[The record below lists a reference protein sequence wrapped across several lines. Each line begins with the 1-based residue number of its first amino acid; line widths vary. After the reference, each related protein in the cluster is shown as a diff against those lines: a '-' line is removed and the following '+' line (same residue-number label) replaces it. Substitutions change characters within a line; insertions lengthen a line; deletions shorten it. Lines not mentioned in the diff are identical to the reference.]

1 MESARHG
8 IWRNEGRPQD
18 SMSISEQ
25 MAASAAVDEARLWQ
39 RMMDMAQFGAT
50 PAGGVNR
57 AAFSRE
63 DIAARK
69 RLIEWAGEFGFATAT
84 DEIGNLYVRRAGTS
98 DEAPAVTGSHL
109 DSQPK
114 GGKFDG
120 AYGVVGGFEA
130 LEAIER
136 AGIETRRPIEVV
148 AWSNEEGGR
157 FQPGAMGSAI
167 FAGDFLLEDAL
178 STVDTNGVLLSDAL
192 KETLE
197 STPGIARRNMPYDMA
212 GYIEAHIEQ
221 GPRLENNNLTIGVV
235 LGVQG
240 LTWYRVD
247 VVGEE
252 AHAGTAPLQGRKDA
266 LKSATSMVAG
276 LEQLMADETDTVRFT
291 VGRFECDPGAPSTVP
306 GHVLFTVDFRH
317 PDLATFIDLGGRIK
331 GVCEANARGCE
342 VTVER
347 IIYTEPVIFEPAVID
362 LVRGATEALGLPN
375 MEMVSGAGHDAMHIA
390 GLCPAGMIFVPCENG
405 LSHNEAENASAADL
419 AAGARVLAATLVGL
433 ANR

>member
-1 MESARHG
+1 MLDVQARV
-8 IWRNEGRPQD
+8 
-18 SMSISEQ
+18 
-25 MAASAAVDEARLWQ
+25 AAGAVDEARLWQ
-39 RMMDMAQFGAT
+39 RMMDMAKIGAT

-57 AAFSRE
+57 AAFSPE

-69 RLIEWAGEFGFATAT
+69 LLIEWAGEFGFSTAT
-84 DEIGNLYVRRAGTS
+84 DEIGNLYVRRVGTT

-136 AGIETRRPIEVV
+136 AGIKTRRPIEVV

-167 FAGDFLLEDAL
+167 FAGDYALKDAL
-178 STVDTNGVLLSDAL
+178 DATDTNGVVLSDAL
-192 KETLE
+192 QETLD
-197 STPGIARRNMPYDMA
+197 STPGIAQREIPYAMA
-212 GYIEAHIEQ
+212 GYVEAHIEQ

-235 LGVQG
+235 SGVQG
-240 LTWYRVD
+240 LTWYRVE
-247 VVGEE
+247 VFGEE

-266 LKSATSMVAG
+266 LKSAITMVGA
-276 LEQLMADETDTVRFT
+276 LEELMADESDTVRFT
-291 VGRFECDPGAPSTVP
+291 VGRFECGPGAPSTVP

-317 PDLATFIDLGGRIK
+317 PDLATFVDLGGRIK
-331 GVCEANARGCE
+331 EVCEANVRGCK

-347 IIYTEPVIFEPAVID
+347 TIYSEPVVFDPSVID
-362 LVRGATEALGLPN
+362 LVRTVTQALDLPH
-375 MEMVSGAGHDAMHIA
+375 MEMVSGAGHDAMHVA
-390 GLCPAGMIFVPCENG
+390 GLCPAGMIFVPCDKG
-405 LSHNEAENASAADL
+405 LSHNEAESASAADL
-419 AAGARVLAATLVGL
+419 AAGARVLAASLVGL
-433 ANR
+433 ANA

>member
-1 MESARHG
+1 MSASDQR
-8 IWRNEGRPQD
+8 
-18 SMSISEQ
+18 
-25 MAASAAVDEARLWQ
+25 AASEAVDEARLWQ

-57 AAFSRE
+57 AAFSPE

-69 RLIEWAGEFGFATAT
+69 RLIEWAGEFGFATST
-84 DEIGNLYVRRAGTS
+84 DEIGNLYVRRAGVS
-98 DEAPAVTGSHL
+98 SEEPPAVTGSHL

-136 AGIETRRPIEVV
+136 AGIKTRRPIEVV

-167 FAGDFLLEDAL
+167 FAGDYLLEDAL
-178 STVDTNGVLLSDAL
+178 SAIDPNGVVLADAL
-192 KETLE
+192 KQTLE

-212 GYIEAHIEQ
+212 GYVEAHIEQ
-221 GPRLENNNLTIGVV
+221 GPRLENDNLTIGVV

-240 LTWYRVD
+240 LTWYRVE
-247 VVGEE
+247 VFGEE

-266 LKSATSMVAG
+266 LKSATTMVSA
-276 LEQLMADETDTVRFT
+276 LEELMTDDSDTVRFT
-291 VGRFECDPGAPSTVP
+291 VGRFECGPGAPSTVP

-317 PDLATFIDLGGRIK
+317 PDLATFVDLGGRIK
-331 GVCEANARGCE
+331 GVCDANARGCE

-347 IIYTEPVIFEPAVID
+347 IIYSEPVIFDPAVID
-362 LVRGATEALGLPN
+362 QVRGATQALDLPY

-390 GLCPAGMIFVPCENG
+390 GLCPAGMIFVPCEKG
-405 LSHNEAENASAADL
+405 LSHNEAESASAPDL
-419 AAGARVLAATLVGL
+419 AAGARVLAASLVGL

>member
-1 MESARHG
+1 
-8 IWRNEGRPQD
+8 
-18 SMSISEQ
+18 MSIADQ
-25 MAASAAVDEARLWQ
+25 KAAAGAVDEARLWR

-57 AAFSRE
+57 AAFSPE
-63 DIAARK
+63 DIQARK
-69 RLIEWAGEFGFATAT
+69 RLIEWAGEFGFATST
-84 DEIGNLYVRRAGTS
+84 DQIGNLYVRRAGTS

-136 AGIETRRPIEVV
+136 AGIKTRRPIEVV

-167 FAGDFLLEDAL
+167 FAGDYLLEDAL
-178 STVDTNGVLLSDAL
+178 SAVDPNGVVLSEAL
-192 KETLE
+192 QETLD
-197 STPGIARRNMPYDMA
+197 STPGLARRDMPYDMA
-212 GYIEAHIEQ
+212 GYVEAHIEQ
-221 GPRLENNNLTIGVV
+221 GPRLENDNLTIGVV
-235 LGVQG
+235 SGVQG
-240 LTWYRVD
+240 LTWYRVE
-247 VVGEE
+247 VFGEE

-266 LKSATSMVAG
+266 LKSATTMVAA
-276 LEQLMADETDTVRFT
+276 LEGLMADETDTVRFT
-291 VGRFECDPGAPSTVP
+291 VGRFECGPGAPSTVP

-317 PDLATFIDLGGRIK
+317 PDLDTFVDLGARIQA
-331 GVCEANARGCE
+331 VCEANARGCE

-347 IIYTEPVIFEPAVID
+347 IIYSEPVVFDPSVID
-362 LVRGATEALGLPN
+362 LVRGATQALDLPY

-390 GLCPAGMIFVPCENG
+390 GLCPAGMIFVPCEKG
-405 LSHNEAENASAADL
+405 LSHNEAESASAPDL
-419 AAGARVLAATLVGL
+419 AAGACVLAASLVGL

>member
-1 MESARHG
+1 
-8 IWRNEGRPQD
+8 
-18 SMSISEQ
+18 MSTADQ
-25 MAASAAVDEARLWQ
+25 KAASEAVDEARLWR

-57 AAFSRE
+57 AAFSPE

-69 RLIEWAGEFGFATAT
+69 RLIEWAGEFGFATST
-84 DEIGNLYVRRAGTS
+84 DEIGNLYVRRAGTA

-136 AGIETRRPIEVV
+136 AGIKTRRPIDVV

-167 FAGDFLLEDAL
+167 FAGDFLLGDAL
-178 STVDTNGVLLSDAL
+178 SAIDPNGVVLADAL
-192 KETLE
+192 KETLD

-212 GYIEAHIEQ
+212 GYVEAHIEQ
-221 GPRLENNNLTIGVV
+221 GPRLENDNLTIGVV
-235 LGVQG
+235 SGVQG
-240 LTWYRVD
+240 LTWYRVE
-247 VVGEE
+247 VFGEE

-266 LKSATSMVAG
+266 LKAATSMVAA
-276 LEQLMADETDTVRFT
+276 LEELMADETDTVRFT
-291 VGRFECDPGAPSTVP
+291 VGRFECGPGAPSTVP

-317 PDLATFIDLGGRIK
+317 PDLATFVELGGRIK

-347 IIYTEPVIFEPAVID
+347 IIYSEPVIFDAGVID
-362 LVRGATEALGLPN
+362 LVRASTQALDLPY

-390 GLCPAGMIFVPCENG
+390 GLCPAGMIFVPCEKG
-405 LSHNEAENASAADL
+405 LSHNEAENATASDL
-419 AAGARVLAATLVGL
+419 AAGARVLAASLVGL

>member
-1 MESARHG
+1 MLDEQAR
-8 IWRNEGRPQD
+8 
-18 SMSISEQ
+18 
-25 MAASAAVDEARLWQ
+25 AAAGAVDEARLWQ

-57 AAFSRE
+57 AAFSSE

-69 RLIEWAGEFGFATAT
+69 LLIEWAGEFGFSTAM
-84 DEIGNLYVRRAGTS
+84 DEIGNLYVRRAGTT

-136 AGIETRRPIEVV
+136 AGIKTRRPIEVV

-167 FAGDFLLEDAL
+167 FAGDYALKDAL
-178 STVDTNGVLLSDAL
+178 NAVDTNGVVLSDAL
-192 KETLE
+192 QETLD
-197 STPGIARRNMPYDMA
+197 STPGIARRAMPYAMV
-212 GYIEAHIEQ
+212 GYVEAHIEQ
-221 GPRLENNNLTIGVV
+221 GPRLENDNLTIGVV
-235 LGVQG
+235 SGVQG
-240 LTWYRVD
+240 LTWYRVE
-247 VVGEE
+247 VFGEE

-266 LKSATSMVAG
+266 LKSATTMVGA
-276 LEQLMADETDTVRFT
+276 LEQLMADESDTVRFT
-291 VGRFECDPGAPSTVP
+291 VGRFECGPGAPSTVP

-317 PDLATFIDLGGRIK
+317 PDLATFVDLGGRIK
-331 GVCEANARGCE
+331 EVCEANARGCE

-347 IIYTEPVIFEPAVID
+347 IIYSEPVIFDPSVID
-362 LVRGATEALGLPN
+362 VVRTVTQALDLPH
-375 MEMVSGAGHDAMHIA
+375 MEMVSGAGHDAMHVA
-390 GLCPAGMIFVPCENG
+390 GLCPAGMIFVPCEKG
-405 LSHNEAENASAADL
+405 LSHNEAESASAADL
-419 AAGARVLAATLVGL
+419 AAGARVLAASLVEL
-433 ANR
+433 ANA